1 LLPIVVNSETVKVGL
16 AGAGDG
22 LQRRETLLL
31 EAGLSPVLIKPEA
44 TLQGIQILFVA
55 GLELRDSAALAN
67 KARSAGILVNVEDR
81 PELCDFH
88 VPAIVRRG
96 DLVLTASTGG
106 RAPGLARRLREW
118 LEEHFGPEWNVRV
131 EELGRTRAAWRS
143 EGLPSREVSERSRS
157 LIAEKGWLQ

>member
-1 LLPIVVNSETVKVGL
+1 MLPIVVSPETVKVGL

-22 LQRRETLLL
+22 LLRREAFLL
-31 EAGLSPVLIKPEA
+31 EAGLSPVRIAQGTSLG
-44 TLQGIQILFVA
+44 GIQILFIA
-55 GLELRDSAALAN
+55 GLESRDSAFMAK
-67 KARSAGILVNVEDR
+67 KARSAGILVNVEDA

-118 LEEHFGPEWNVRV
+118 LEERFGPEWNTRM
-131 EELGRTRAAWRS
+131 EEMGRTRAAWRA